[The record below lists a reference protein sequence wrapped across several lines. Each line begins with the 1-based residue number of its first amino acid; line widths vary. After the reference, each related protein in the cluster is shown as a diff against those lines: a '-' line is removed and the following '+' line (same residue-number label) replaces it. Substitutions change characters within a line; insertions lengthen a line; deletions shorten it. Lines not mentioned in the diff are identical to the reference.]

1 MADVGAPTYPRGVA
15 DDDTS
20 APLTASAFHAEPGTE
35 GWHVLYGGAQTIF
48 PTGSFAVGAAL
59 VARII
64 EVTAPLGREPDIDLR
79 PDVVAVVTAADRR
92 GRLTTTDAEVARR
105 VSVAAAEL
113 GLHPDPERLHAV
125 QIGVAET
132 EGVDTSAFWLAVLGY
147 EEVED
152 VLADPL
158 RRWPRLW
165 HDEIA
170 TPGRGRT
177 HLDVAVPN
185 ALATARVDAMLAAGG
200 RLAGRSSAPDWWT
213 LASPDNHGIDIAAW
227 GDVAGG
233 PDDE

>member
-1 MADVGAPTYPRGVA
+1 MAGVGPPGYIRGMADEA
-15 DDDTS
+15 S
-20 APLTASAFHAEPGTE
+20 ALTAYAFHAQPGTE

-48 PTGSFAVGAAL
+48 PTGSFAAGAAL

-79 PDVVAVVTAADRR
+79 PDIVAVVTAADRR

-105 VSVAAAEL
+105 ISAAAAEL

-125 QIGVAET
+125 QIGVAEA
-132 EGVDTSAFWLAVLGY
+132 GVDTSAFWLAVLGY

-170 TPGRGRT
+170 EPGRGRT

-185 ALATARVDAMLAAGG
+185 ALATARVEAMLGAGG
-200 RLAGRSSAPDWWT
+200 RLAERSSPPDWWT

-233 PDDE
+233 PDE